1 MCFVQQVEEIKQ
13 NLKLR
18 ILLCNGLLISCQIF
32 QLDQTDK
39 FAYNYHG
46 SAVPNLFKYN
56 KRPNECTA
64 YL

>member
-1 MCFVQQVEEIKQ
+1 MFCPTGRGDKAKLKIKDFAVQWPVDFMS
-13 NLKLR
+13 NFSAGSN
-18 ILLCNGLLISCQIF
+18 C
-32 QLDQTDK
+32 DK